1 VLLGL
6 SVWLGD
12 PRDSGYVDRQQHA
25 FVKILRS
32 YGLLD
37 LHFDLCCRSVDTT
50 IAARYAGII
59 RLREHIRE
67 KMGQQDRQFDTLS

>member
-25 FVKILRS
+25 PVKTSRS

-37 LHFDLCCRSVDTT
+37 LHFDICCRSVDTT
-50 IAARYAGII
+50 IGARYAEII

-67 KMGQQDRQFDTLS
+67 KMGQQDRRFGTLS